1 MEETMEY
8 LTVAVHEEF
17 AKRVE
22 GENDR
27 QNNRIA
33 ELEAAFKEIN
43 RLVISV
49 EKMAVSLES
58 MATEQKKQGERLTA
72 IEERP
77 AKRWDTVISG
87 VISGIVG
94 ILIGL
99 LSSGILK

>member
-1 MEETMEY
+1 MAETLYVTTAE
-8 LTVAVHEEF
+8 HNEF
-17 AKRVE
+17 VKRIDE
-22 GENDR
+22 G
-27 QNNRIA
+27 NNRRDTRISS
-33 ELEAAFKEIN
+33 LESAFKEIN
-43 RLVISV
+43 RLIVSV